1 MEPVMGVGSNIVIR
15 GGLQGWSGMGKGTR
29 SAMALAEGGGGLGVG
44 VRVAAHSRGWQIDGW
59 GSCDAR
65 TEK

>member
-44 VRVAAHSRGWQIDGW
+44 VRVAAQSGMADRRLGQLRRQD
-59 GSCDAR
+59 
-65 TEK
+65 